1 MDLLLTPLGLYQS
14 LVGGDTQNSKFYD
27 SSRDPQRRH
36 HALEGPYLVYFK
48 VAPRQTISAAI
59 LPKARTANNARPKEY
74 APLGVRR
81 LR

>member
-1 MDLLLTPLGLYQS
+1 MS
-14 LVGGDTQNSKFYD
+14 KNRVLVGGDTQNSNFYD

-59 LPKARTANNARPKEY
+59 LPKVRTPQ
-74 APLGVRR
+74 LR
-81 LR
+81 LWSCITSNSSIRIRVGRDSV